1 MESEKEGW
9 LRIGE
14 GSTVLPSHGGVHR
27 GNIKEGDRG
36 ERTERLVGLEI
47 QDGYKSLPIGPL
59 LLA

>member
-1 MESEKEGW
+1 

-27 GNIKEGDRG
+27 GNIREGDRG